1 MYPPGIYEAL
11 EGKQQI
17 LRERSKK
24 KKEKAAKV
32 IQRKQRS
39 RMKKKSSKKSRSRSR
54 SRSRSSSRSRKRSKS
69 RPRSR
74 SRQRSRSRPRSRSR
88 QRSSS
93 TSGQLSRTGQ
103 RRKKKYTPQELEN
116 KRLILKHAKMELDRL
131 KKLREQRGE
140 EMFVYPGRSIALPKS
155 YFDEEGRVMFN
166 NQGEFIPE
174 SSRLVRQ
181 QRKSEAQILK
191 ESIPPS
197 RM

>member
-17 LRERSKK
+17 LRERSKN

-103 RRKKKYTPQELEN
+103 RRKKIYTPQESKN
-116 KRLILKHAKMELDRL
+116 NRLMLVQARMELERL
-131 KKLREQRGE
+131 KKLKEQRGE
-140 EMFVYPGRSIALPKS
+140 EMFAYPGRSNALPKS
-155 YFDEEGRVMFN
+155 YYDEHGRVIFDRD
-166 NQGEFIPE
+166 GDIIPE
-174 SSRLVRQ
+174 SNRLVRQ
-181 QRKSEAQILK
+181 TGKSQAQHLK
-191 ESIPPS
+191 DSMPPS